1 MGAAE
6 RFWLARA
13 YLLADKPLEAQA
25 QMGVLRSLD
34 AAAAAGLS
42 DTRPPNRS
50 RVFGRGSEPE
60 KPRPTPR

>member
-25 QMGVLRSLD
+25 QIGVLRSLD

-42 DTRPPNRS
+42 AMWPPDRS
-50 RVFGRGSEPE
+50 GGRVGRGA
-60 KPRPTPR
+60 R